1 MKEKVS
7 PLPISFKEFSKE
19 PVKGVLFIALIAIGY
34 LYIDNKMTYSDQ
46 IEIQTAKIDKLE
58 AKIDLL
64 TMQLKRSDSLLAS
77 AASKIAT
84 LQELGQIK

>member
-7 PLPISFKEFSKE
+7 PLPISFKEFAKE

-34 LYIDNKMTYSDQ
+34 LYVDNKLTYSEQ
-46 IEIQTAKIDKLE
+46 IEKQGQKIDKLE
-58 AKIDLL
+58 AKIDML
-64 TMQLKRSDSLLAS
+64 TMQLKKSDSLLAS

-84 LQELGQIK
+84 LQELGKIK

>member
-1 MKEKVS
+1 MEKKLS

-34 LYIDNKMTYSDQ
+34 LYIDNKMTYNDQ
-46 IEIQTAKIDKLE
+46 IAIQTAKIDKLE

>member
-1 MKEKVS
+1 
-7 PLPISFKEFSKE
+7 
-19 PVKGVLFIALIAIGY
+19 
-34 LYIDNKMTYSDQ
+34 MTYNDQ
-46 IEIQTAKIDKLE
+46 IAIQTAKIDKLE